1 MSSLDIIWN
10 VSLICPWDCEFCCTD
25 AVQVKRRDSKI
36 IYRENSLSSTTD
48 VKVDNALLDF
58 FLKEYNRIPDFYD
71 QALYFRQKEG
81 KELKLEQK
89 IQILENLKGN
99 NVSIDFAG
107 GDPLACYEN
116 YIILKK
122 AAEIYG
128 KDNISITSTGLIN
141 KKYDLS
147 DVAKYIGEYEFTY
160 DEPEGDFIC
169 RPKGYNSVN
178 LEIASKFSSMGV
190 KTKAQLPLHNSNFG
204 LKNIEK
210 IVKNLADRN
219 IDELLLMRTFPVG
232 RAFGSTKYLDKNT
245 IQENVK
251 LYFNFAEKY
260 NISIRL
266 QCALKHLFDNSN
278 FLNPCDLMRES
289 FGVNFQGKLMVSA
302 WANNSNGYPI
312 NDDFVLGDLTNS
324 HFFDIEKTRKF
335 LSYKNKLDENFGHC
349 KIFSYLFNKS
359 ANNGLFEKTD
369 PLYK

>member
-1 MSSLDIIWN
+1 MRNLDIIWN

-25 AVQVKRRDSKI
+25 AVQVKKRDSKV
-36 IYRENSLSSTTD
+36 IYREKSLSS
-48 VKVDNALLDF
+48 VVDITIDNSFLDF
-58 FLKEYNRIPDFYD
+58 FMKKYNRIPDLYD
-71 QALYFRQKEG
+71 QALYFRQNEG
-81 KELKLEQK
+81 KELRLEQK
-89 IQILENLKGN
+89 LKILENLKGY

-116 YIILKK
+116 YIVLKK
-122 AAEIYG
+122 AANIYG

-141 KKYDLS
+141 KKYTLS

-160 DEPEGDFIC
+160 DEPEGDFVC
-169 RPKGYNSVN
+169 RPKGYNFVN

-190 KTKAQLPLHNSNFG
+190 KTKAQLPLHNSNLG
-204 LKNIEK
+204 SKNIEK
-210 IVKNLADRN
+210 IVKKLASRN

-232 RAFGSTKYLDKNT
+232 RAFGSKKHLDKKT
-245 IQENVK
+245 LQENIEIY
-251 LYFNFAEKY
+251 LNFAKKY
-260 NISIRL
+260 NITVRL
-266 QCALKHLFDNSN
+266 QCALKHLFDNSL

-312 NDDFVLGDLTNS
+312 NDDFVLGDLTTS
-324 HFFDIEKTRKF
+324 HFSDLEKTSKF

-349 KIFSYLFNKS
+349 KIFSYLFNNS